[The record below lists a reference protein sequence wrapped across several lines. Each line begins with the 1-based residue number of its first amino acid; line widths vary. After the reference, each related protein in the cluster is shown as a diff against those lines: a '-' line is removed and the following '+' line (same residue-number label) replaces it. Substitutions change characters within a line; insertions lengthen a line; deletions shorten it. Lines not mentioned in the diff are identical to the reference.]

1 VILFVFFVRL
11 SPPGFLTHGL
21 GFFLTE
27 EVMEQSQDSKGM
39 ETNPERAITR
49 IRVTSEDGGATD
61 R

>member
-1 VILFVFFVRL
+1 M
-11 SPPGFLTHGL
+11 GL
-21 GFFLTE
+21 DFFLTE

-49 IRVTSEDGGATD
+49 IRVTSDSGGATG